1 MCQAMCQ
8 VLEYIIE
15 QSPGLFLCGLFP
27 TLYPSFSASP
37 DPPTPPNLGAGN
49 VPRRLPLQETNFP
62 DYLLADHDKG
72 T

>member
-1 MCQAMCQ
+1 MCQ

-15 QSPGLFLCGLFP
+15 QRVLVCFFVDFFQLSILLSLLP
-27 TLYPSFSASP
+27 P
-37 DPPTPPNLGAGN
+37 DQTTPPHLGAGN